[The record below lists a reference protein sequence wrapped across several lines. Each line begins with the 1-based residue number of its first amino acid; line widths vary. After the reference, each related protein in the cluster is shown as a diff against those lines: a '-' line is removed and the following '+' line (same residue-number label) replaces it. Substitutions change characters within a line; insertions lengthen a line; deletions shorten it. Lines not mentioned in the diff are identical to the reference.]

1 MNSIKEKILCLLFG
15 RYDKFSKYNNKNITR
30 YLREKKPLSVIPYNT
45 LFFESC
51 SDGTIIDFILK
62 ARNITDETD
71 RNSSF
76 VKELKE
82 IDNNIIF
89 KLQELQM
96 KL

>member
-1 MNSIKEKILCLLFG
+1 M
-15 RYDKFSKYNNKNITR
+15 R

-51 SDGTIIDFILK
+51 SDGTIIDFLLK
-62 ARNITDETD
+62 IRNIVDETD
-71 RNSSF
+71 RNASF
-76 VKELKE
+76 IKELKE

>member
-1 MNSIKEKILCLLFG
+1 MIFIKERMLCLPFG
-15 RYDKFSKYNNKNITR
+15 RYDRFSKYNNKNIMR

-51 SDGTIIDFILK
+51 SDGTIIDFLLK
-62 ARNITDETD
+62 IRNIVDETD
-71 RNSSF
+71 RNASF
-76 VKELKE
+76 IKELKE